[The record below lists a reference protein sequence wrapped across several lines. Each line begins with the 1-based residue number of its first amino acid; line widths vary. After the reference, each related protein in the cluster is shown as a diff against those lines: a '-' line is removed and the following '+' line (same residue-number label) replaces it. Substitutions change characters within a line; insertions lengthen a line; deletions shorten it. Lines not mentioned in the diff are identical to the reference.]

1 MKFAIEDCFSENL
14 IHQTAKDTKFVKRVR
29 KLSASSFLN
38 TLMFS
43 VYNQAKTSLLDITAD
58 LNQQFSIAMSKEALH
73 KRLTPQSVKFLEAL
87 IANQLSQQWALSK
100 NDPLKKSFRCIK
112 IKDST
117 KFSLPDV
124 YHGDYPGFGNFSK
137 KNSS

>member
-87 IANQLSQQWALSK
+87 IANQLSQQ
-100 NDPLKKSFRCIK
+100 
-112 IKDST
+112 
-117 KFSLPDV
+117 
-124 YHGDYPGFGNFSK
+124 
-137 KNSS
+137 